1 MNKYYLAF
9 KRKGESNGTGVNHI
23 ISVLVE
29 NKSGVLAKISGLF
42 SRRGFNIESLAVGP
56 TEDEK
61 ISRITIVVNAEIHS
75 IEQVVKQL
83 YKLINVIKIQEL
95 DPSNIVERELVLIKV
110 NADNS
115 TRAEILEI
123 VDIFRANIVDV
134 AKKSLSIE
142 ITGNSRKIQGIEE
155 LLQPYGILELVRTG
169 KIALSRGSKK

>member
-1 MNKYYLAF
+1 MNQ
-9 KRKGESNGTGVNHI
+9 NHI

-29 NKSGVLAKISGLF
+29 NKAGVLAKISGLF

-61 ISRITIVVNAEIHS
+61 ISRITRVVNAETHS
-75 IEQVVKQL
+75 MEQVIKQL

-110 NADNS
+110 SADNN

-123 VDIFRANIVDV
+123 INIFRANIVDV
-134 AKKSLSIE
+134 AKKSLIIE
-142 ITGNSRKIQGIEE
+142 ITGNSSKIQGLED
-155 LLQPYGILELVRTG
+155 LLKPYGILELIRTG
-169 KIALSRGSKK
+169 KIACSRGSKK

>member
-1 MNKYYLAF
+1 M
-9 KRKGESNGTGVNHI
+9 SVNHI

-95 DPSNIVERELVLIKV
+95 DPTNIVERELVLIKV

-169 KIALSRGSKK
+169 KIAISRGSKK

>member
-1 MNKYYLAF
+1 M
-9 KRKGESNGTGVNHI
+9 SVNHI

-42 SRRGFNIESLAVGP
+42 SRRGFNIESLSVGP

-95 DPSNIVERELVLIKV
+95 DPLNIVERELVLIKV

>member
-1 MNKYYLAF
+1 MSA
-9 KRKGESNGTGVNHI
+9 NHI

-95 DPSNIVERELVLIKV
+95 DPSSIVERELVLIKV

-169 KIALSRGSKK
+169 KVALSRGSKK

>member
-1 MNKYYLAF
+1 M
-9 KRKGESNGTGVNHI
+9 NHI

-29 NKSGVLAKISGLF
+29 NKPGVLAKVAGLF

-61 ISRITIVVNAEIHS
+61 VSRITLLVKGDEHS

-110 NADNS
+110 SADS
-115 TRAEILEI
+115 KTRAEILEI
-123 VDIFRANIVDV
+123 VNIFRANIVDV
-134 AKKSLSIE
+134 GNKSLMIE
-142 ITGNSRKIQGIEE
+142 ITGTEKKVSALED
-155 LLQPYGILELVRTG
+155 LLRPYGILELVRTG
-169 KIALSRGSKK
+169 KIACARGSKS